1 MGSDLG
7 SEVSIPALSRHMN
20 GWSLRET
27 FSAGEAV
34 EDLAAHPGWKVIDAL
49 LQAEVDTVD
58 KRLDADRVV
67 PPSRAEYAAAHGRR
81 GGLLAARAAVGTVLT
96 RYREKLAEQQGKHEA
111 VEPLALAADRG

>member
-1 MGSDLG
+1 MKDWPL
-7 SEVSIPALSRHMN
+7 ERMFH
-20 GWSLRET
+20 
-27 FSAGEAV
+27 AGEAV
-34 EDLAAHPGWKVIDAL
+34 EDLLSHPGWKVVQDL

-81 GGLLAARAAVGTVLT
+81 GGLLTARTAAGTVLA
-96 RYREKLAEQQGKHEA
+96 RYRSTLAEQQRKHEA

>member
-1 MGSDLG
+1 VGSDLG
-7 SEVSIPALSRHMN
+7 SEVRIPALSRHMN
-20 GWSLRET
+20 GWDLRET

-58 KRLDADRVV
+58 RRLDTDR
-67 PPSRAEYAAAHGRR
+67 PLDSRAEYAAAHGRR
-81 GGLLAARAAVGTVLT
+81 GGLLAARAAVGTVLA
-96 RYREKLAEQQGKHEA
+96 RYRSTLEEQQRKHEA